1 MFETD
6 EYRLVLT
13 PSFSAEKNMAI
24 DKAFVKA
31 YKKDDKPILR
41 LYTWQDSFTIGAA
54 QKIENYS
61 NYLEQYDNNYAKRIT
76 GGGVLFH
83 GHDLSYSLVLPSSLF
98 RGVNVKQS
106 YEKICQFLITF
117 YKSLGLDAKFAK
129 DSYDI
134 KLSKSEF
141 CQVGFEAYDILVNN
155 IKIGG
160 NAQKRTKNII
170 FQHGSIPIKKTKEDK
185 EFGASLEELGIIIS
199 FEEAKK
205 KLIQA
210 FEESFNTTLKQ
221 SAFTDSEC
229 DELYKILEGK

>member
-1 MFETD
+1 MLETN

-31 YKKDDKPILR
+31 YKKDEKPILR
-41 LYTWQDSFTIGAA
+41 LYTWQESFTIGAG
-54 QKIENYS
+54 QKIGNYS
-61 NYLEQYDNNYAKRIT
+61 NYLSQYDNNYSKRIT

-83 GHDLSYSLVLPSSLF
+83 GHDLSYSLILPSSQF
-98 RGVNVKQS
+98 QGISVKQS
-106 YEKICQFLITF
+106 YERICQFLITF
-117 YKSLGLDAKFAK
+117 YKNLGLNAKFAK
-129 DSYDI
+129 DSYNI

-141 CQVGFEAYDILVNN
+141 CQIGYEAYDILVNN

-170 FQHGSIPIKKTKEDK
+170 FQHGSIPIKKTKNDK
-185 EFGASLEELGIIIS
+185 EFGSSLEELGIIIS
-199 FEEAKK
+199 FEEAKE

-210 FEESFNTTLKQ
+210 FEQSFNTTLKQ
-221 SAFTDSEC
+221 SAFTETEC
-229 DELYKILEGK
+229 EELYKILEGN